1 MNPQPQP
8 QPSGYANPYV
18 VAASPAAERGVF
30 IQKTYIHLAAAIG
43 AFALL
48 EWFLLQQPWAESF
61 SMMMLGNWLVVLLA
75 FVGVSFVADYFAQRS
90 VSKGAQ
96 YAGLALFVVAEAI
109 IFLPMLY
116 LAAFKVGGDVIPK
129 AGILTGALFV
139 GLTVVAFTSKKDFS
153 FLGGMLKIVGIVAL
167 VLIGLSFVPG
177 FPINLGTW
185 FSAAM
190 ILLAAGSVLYT
201 TSNILHHYRPDQYV
215 GASLALFSAV
225 ALMFWYILRILMSR
239 R

>member
-1 MNPQPQP
+1 MFATMDTQT
-8 QPSGYANPYV
+8 SGYANPYV
-18 VAASPAAERGVF
+18 VADSPVEERTTF
-30 IQKTYIHLAAAIG
+30 IRRTYVHLAGAIG
-43 AFALL
+43 AFTLL
-48 EWFLLQQPWAESF
+48 EWFFLQQPWAESF
-61 SMMMLGNWLVVLLA
+61 SMMMLGKWLVVLLA
-75 FVGVSFVADYFAQRS
+75 FVGVSWVADYFAQRS

-96 YAGLALFVVAEAI
+96 YAGLALFVVAEAV
-109 IFLPMLY
+109 IFLPLLY

-139 GLTVVAFTSKKDFS
+139 GLTVVAFTTKKDFS
-153 FLGGMLKIVGIVAL
+153 FLGGMLKIGFIVAMG
-167 VLIGLSFVPG
+167 LILLSFIPG
-177 FPINLGTW
+177 FPMNLGTW

-190 ILLAAGSVLYT
+190 VLLAAGSVLYT

-225 ALMFWYILRILMSR
+225 ALMFWYILRIFMSR